1 MNCECTLTVSST
13 EKLPKLFGIF
23 DKDKSSELN
32 EEEMDI
38 KLAGLDDED
47 IKNMYPSLRFSSE
60 VS

>member
-1 MNCECTLTVSST
+1 MSAARRESGM
-13 EKLPKLFGIF
+13 K
-23 DKDKSSELN
+23 ELN

>member
-1 MNCECTLTVSST
+1 MKEV
-13 EKLPKLFGIF
+13 
-23 DKDKSSELN
+23 N

-60 VS
+60 VSQMIKILQ